1 MSREAARIGTAA
13 SITLRTVI
21 TTSETPKWLPVIRV
35 LGGGWWDRRL
45 RNNQFRRLRGAM
57 IDGQGGGKR
66 LAGTL
71 FGCLF
76 MSLLHQ
82 VHKRGKVIILVKDV
96 AVAIAPIQDMV
107 NKPTL

>member
-1 MSREAARIGTAA
+1 
-13 SITLRTVI
+13 
-21 TTSETPKWLPVIRV
+21 
-35 LGGGWWDRRL
+35 
-45 RNNQFRRLRGAM
+45 
-57 IDGQGGGKR
+57 
-66 LAGTL
+66 
-71 FGCLF
+71 

>member
-1 MSREAARIGTAA
+1 MGGNPLA
-13 SITLRTVI
+13 SVQVPS
-21 TTSETPKWLPVIRV
+21 SEFLNIWFPRQRGEKRWLEPY
-35 LGGGWWDRRL
+35 LGVQTKPSHTHRH
-45 RNNQFRRLRGAM
+45 
-57 IDGQGGGKR
+57 
-66 LAGTL
+66 
-71 FGCLF
+71 LF

>member
-1 MSREAARIGTAA
+1 
-13 SITLRTVI
+13 
-21 TTSETPKWLPVIRV
+21 
-35 LGGGWWDRRL
+35 
-45 RNNQFRRLRGAM
+45 M